1 MERTLIR
8 IIDVCQS
15 HKIERQFIQN
25 LSRNGLIEVV
35 VQDEE
40 EFVKEEELKALEQ
53 FATWHYELEI
63 NLQGIEVAQHLLHK
77 IEQLQEEIRLLR
89 IEIRE

>member
-1 MERTLIR
+1 MEL
-8 IIDVCQS
+8 
-15 HKIERQFIQN
+15 QFIRN
-25 LSRNGLIEVV
+25 LSQNGLIEVV

-63 NLQGIEVAQHLLHK
+63 NLQGIEVAQNLLHK

-89 IEIRE
+89 IEIRP

>member
-15 HKIERQFIQN
+15 HKIELQFIRN

-35 VQDEE
+35 IQNEE

-53 FATWHYELEI
+53 FATWHYDLEI
-63 NLQGIEVAQHLLHK
+63 NLQGIEVAHQLLHK

-89 IEIRE
+89 MEIQQ

>member
-8 IIDVCQS
+8 IIDVCKS
-15 HKIERQFIQN
+15 HKIELQFIRN
-25 LSRNGLIEVV
+25 LSSSGLIEVV

-53 FATWHYELEI
+53 FVTWHYDLEI

-77 IEQLQEEIRLLR
+77 IDELQEEIKLLR
-89 IEIRE
+89 IEIR

>member
-15 HKIERQFIQN
+15 HKIERQFIRN
-25 LSRNGLIEVV
+25 LSSTGLIEVV

-53 FATWHYELEI
+53 FATWHYDLEI
-63 NLQGIEVAQHLLHK
+63 NLQGIEVAKHLLHK
-77 IEQLQEEIRLLR
+77 IEQLQDEIRLLR

>member
-8 IIDVCQS
+8 IIDICQS
-15 HKIERQFIQN
+15 HKIELQFIRN

-35 VQDEE
+35 MQDEE

-53 FATWHYELEI
+53 FATWHYDLEI

-89 IEIRE
+89 FEMRP

>member
-15 HKIERQFIQN
+15 HKIELQFIRN

-35 VQDEE
+35 VRNEE

-53 FATWHYELEI
+53 FATWHYDLEI

-89 IEIRE
+89 VEIRQ

>member
-8 IIDVCQS
+8 VIDVCQS
-15 HKIERQFIQN
+15 HKMELQFIRN
-25 LSRNGLIEVV
+25 LSQNGLIEVV

-63 NLQGIEVAQHLLHK
+63 NLQGIEVAQNLLHK

-89 IEIRE
+89 IEIRP

>member
-15 HKIERQFIQN
+15 HKIELQFIRN

-35 VQDEE
+35 VQNEE

-53 FATWHYELEI
+53 FATWHYDLEI
-63 NLQGIEVAQHLLHK
+63 NLQGIEVAHHLLHK

-89 IEIRE
+89 IEIRQ

>member
-15 HKIERQFIQN
+15 HKIELQFIRN
-25 LSRNGLIEVV
+25 LSQNGLIEVV
-35 VQDEE
+35 TQDEQ

-77 IEQLQEEIRLLR
+77 IEQLQEEIKLLR
-89 IEIRE
+89 LHIRQ

>member
-15 HKIERQFIQN
+15 HKIELQFIRN
-25 LSRNGLIEVV
+25 LSSNGLIEVV

-53 FATWHYELEI
+53 FATWHYDLEI
-63 NLQGIEVAQHLLHK
+63 NLQGIEVAKHLLHK
-77 IEQLQEEIRLLR
+77 IEQLQDEIRLLR

>member
-8 IIDVCQS
+8 IIDICQS
-15 HKIERQFIQN
+15 HKIELQFIRN

-35 VQDEE
+35 MQNEE

-53 FATWHYELEI
+53 FATWHYDLEI

-89 IEIRE
+89 FEIRP

>member
-15 HKIERQFIQN
+15 HKIELQFIRN

-35 VQDEE
+35 VQNEE

-53 FATWHYELEI
+53 FATWHYDLEI

-89 IEIRE
+89 VEIRQ

>member
-8 IIDVCQS
+8 VMDVCQS
-15 HKIERQFIQN
+15 HKMELQFIRN
-25 LSRNGLIEVV
+25 LSQNGLIEVV

-63 NLQGIEVAQHLLHK
+63 NLQGIEVAQNLLHK

-89 IEIRE
+89 IEIRP

>member
-15 HKIERQFIQN
+15 HKIELQFIRN

-35 VQDEE
+35 IQNEE

-53 FATWHYELEI
+53 FATWHYDLEI
-63 NLQGIEVAQHLLHK
+63 NLQGIEVAHHLLHK

-89 IEIRE
+89 MEIQQ

>member
-8 IIDVCQS
+8 IIDICQS
-15 HKIERQFIQN
+15 HQIELQFIRN
-25 LSRNGLIEVV
+25 LSSNGLIEVV
-35 VQDEE
+35 TQDEE

-53 FATWHYELEI
+53 FATWHYDLEI

-77 IEQLQEEIRLLR
+77 IEQLQEEIRFLR
-89 IEIRE
+89 TEINR